1 MEDLN
6 KFYQLFKSLV
16 DKYHYKPELI
26 VNADQTFIC
35 ASGKMIKLYAISG
48 KERPTQEMEEK
59 WEHNTL
65 MLGVSS
71 SGDSVK
77 PMIILPLEFMPPL
90 DDKLKAAFHI
100 VGAEKGWITKDG
112 FDLWVKEDFIPYVN
126 QQRTNLKDQQS
137 RALLIVDGHSSC
149 TNPVTGKLLL
159 DNFVDLIVLPAHSS
173 HLLQPLDLSVNKF
186 KCQLAKRWNPE
197 KGVGA
202 EEKRNRLFFCVYY
215 SLQVA
220 LVADEVQRGW
230 KMTGLRPFNPLA
242 VKGGRGVLDYPPP
255 PPPPRV
261 SKRVR
266 INCTLLNSP
275 EKLKELQER
284 DEAKKQKKRKQS
296 QELPEELQ
304 RPRKRLRAE
313 ALSQGDDGDVVL
325 L

>member
-1 MEDLN
+1 ME
-6 KFYQLFKSLV
+6 
-16 DKYHYKPELI
+16 
-26 VNADQTFIC
+26 T
-35 ASGKMIKLYAISG
+35 
-48 KERPTQEMEEK
+48 
-59 WEHNTL
+59 
-65 MLGVSS
+65 
-71 SGDSVK
+71 VK

-159 DNFVDLIVLPAHSS
+159 DNFVDLYCVACTYQSS
-173 HLLQPLDLSVNKF
+173 PSTTRLVNKTF

-202 EEKRNRLFFCVYY
+202 EEKRNRLFFCA
-215 SLQVA
+215 LQVA
-220 LVADEVQRGW
+220 LVEDEVQRGW
-230 KMTGLRPFNPLA
+230 EMTGLRPFNPLA
-242 VKGGRGVLDYPPP
+242 VKGGRGVLDY

-284 DEAKKQKKRKQS
+284 DEAKKQKNACGHIKS
-296 QELPEELQ
+296 NCPIFTE
-304 RPRKRLRAE
+304 
-313 ALSQGDDGDVVL
+313 S
-325 L
+325 